1 MKDLYSYSPV
11 MGAMREEAQTTVSL
25 TVNTYKVILGQAQVV
40 KSVTTSDAL
49 NKDGR
54 KIRSTE
60 HGYNHSV
67 TTVRYQFNA
76 KGQLTGATGRT
87 VGTST
92 AMVKTYKGVVD
103 AAGNA
108 VMEQVDVDGNGSVG
122 SEDSIGD
129 VNGDDEVN
137 AADARAANVDR
148 NGDRRVTEA
157 DLYTYRTEIG
167 DEADGGGAEDEFG
180 DGEHVCDHIGPSAG
194 GEERDDVGRVERQW
208 EQVWRDGARV

>member
-1 MKDLYSYSPV
+1 MNWKDLYSYSPV

-148 NGDRRVTEA
+148 NGGQARDRSGFV
-157 DLYTYRTEIG
+157 Y
-167 DEADGGGAEDEFG
+167 
-180 DGEHVCDHIGPSAG
+180 V
-194 GEERDDVGRVERQW
+194 
-208 EQVWRDGARV
+208 

>member
-1 MKDLYSYSPV
+1 MARQDLNGDGTTEGELDYAVTDLNGDNRITAADAVEAKVDQNKDGEVNWKDLYSYSPV
-11 MGAMREEAQTTVSL
+11 MGAMSEEAQTTVSL

-148 NGDRRVTEA
+148 NGDRRDRSGFVYA
-157 DLYTYRTEIG
+157 
-167 DEADGGGAEDEFG
+167 
-180 DGEHVCDHIGPSAG
+180 
-194 GEERDDVGRVERQW
+194 
-208 EQVWRDGARV
+208 